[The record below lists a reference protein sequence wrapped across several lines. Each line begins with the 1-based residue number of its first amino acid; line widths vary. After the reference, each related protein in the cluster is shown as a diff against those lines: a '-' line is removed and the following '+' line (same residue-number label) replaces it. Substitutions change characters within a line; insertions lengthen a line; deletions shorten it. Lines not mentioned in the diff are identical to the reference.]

1 VQGGRSPTLQLVDW
15 SLRTC
20 GRRGHITY
28 APTEQA
34 LRERLHV
41 VTAVGEAWRCLRCG
55 DFVIGAP
62 HGDGPAEDAPTVLR
76 GRALRDAFVLR
87 LLAAERFLRGLIIG
101 AGSYAVLRYSHS
113 ENSLRAL
120 FEKDLPSAK
129 PLANAFGYN
138 LDNSS
143 VVREI
148 RKLLLI
154 KPSTLHLIA
163 ILLAV
168 YAGIELCEAV
178 GLWLLKRWGEYFA
191 AVATGIFLPY
201 EIYDIVNKVTAIR
214 IGTFI
219 VNVAAVVYLVWTKRL
234 FGIRGGYAAY
244 EAMRHEESLLEVE
257 EAARPEAE
265 AS

>member
-1 VQGGRSPTLQLVDW
+1 MLVDW

-28 APTEQA
+28 APTEPA
-34 LRERLHV
+34 LREHLHV
-41 VTAVGEAWRCLRCG
+41 ATPVGEAWRCLRCG
-55 DFVIGAP
+55 DFVVGDP
-62 HGDGPAEDAPTVLR
+62 VGDGPAEDAPTVLR

-87 LLAAERFLRGLIIG
+87 LLAAERFLRGLVIG

-120 FEKDLPSAK
+120 FEKDLPAAK

-143 VVREI
+143 IVREI

-168 YAGIELCEAV
+168 YAGIELIEAI

-201 EIYDIVNKVTAIR
+201 EIYEMSKKLSALK
-214 IGTFI
+214 IGTFTI
-219 VNVAAVVYLVWTKRL
+219 NVAAVVYLLWTKRL

-265 AS
+265 VS

>member
-1 VQGGRSPTLQLVDW
+1 MDW

-28 APTEQA
+28 APDEAA
-34 LRERLHV
+34 LRARLHV
-41 VTAVGEAWRCLRCG
+41 ETPVGEAWRCLRCG
-55 DFVIGAP
+55 DFVIGEPA
-62 HGDGPAEDAPTVLR
+62 GDGPAGDAPTVLR

-87 LLAAERFLRGLIIG
+87 FLAVERLIRGIVIG
-101 AGSYAVLRYSHS
+101 LGSYAVLRYSHS

-120 FEKDLPSAK
+120 FEKDLPAAK

-148 RKLLLI
+148 RKLLLV

-191 AVATGIFLPY
+191 AVATAIFLPY

-214 IGTFI
+214 VGTFI

-234 FGIRGGYAAY
+234 FGVRGGYAAY

-257 EAARPEAE
+257 EAARPEVE
-265 AS
+265 VT